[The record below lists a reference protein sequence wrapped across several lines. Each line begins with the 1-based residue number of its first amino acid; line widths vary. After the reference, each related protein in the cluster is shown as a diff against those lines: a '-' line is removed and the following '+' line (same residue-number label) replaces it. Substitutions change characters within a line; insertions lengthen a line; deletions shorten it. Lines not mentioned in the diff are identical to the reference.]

1 MVKKRKIIDVIFF
14 NGQIDILKFRLSELN
29 SFVDTFIIIESLSNF
44 SESQLIKNNKIFDTW
59 KEKIIHLY
67 SPIEFVPDEKIE
79 LIHRTIS
86 KLKLGFEDI
95 ISISDVC
102 EVPNFSDFDKVID
115 ELKFDVVLLK
125 HLNFVWN
132 INYVDKYKDAGSFVF
147 FYTTLLQNK
156 PKIKQYYSN
165 KNLDNITCEKIENGW
180 KFVGFDLKEREGF
193 EYQVKEKL
201 PRVEVNPITT
211 YQLIESDLNNLPVN
225 YKLLPKNEIGRGFNK
240 NHLFIVNQLSGT
252 TIEELEGKYDT
263 VSIFEF
269 ISDVDEQLGEK
280 ITDKITKHSI
290 FVPNIVLYGD
300 DNLEEFQKK
309 YKLNEIERLKHTL
322 FLKKNDT
329 ITII

>member
-29 SFVDTFIIIESLSNF
+29 SFVNTFIIIESLSNF

-102 EVPNFSDFDKVID
+102 EVPNFSDFDKVIN

-193 EYQVKEKL
+193 EYQVEEKL

-211 YQLIESDLNNLPVN
+211 YQLIEWGLNDLPVN
-225 YKLLPKNEIGRGFNK
+225 YKLLPKHKIGRNSIK
-240 NHLFIVNQLSGT
+240 NHLFVINPLSGT
-252 TIEELEGKYDT
+252 TIEELEKEYDT
-263 VSIFEF
+263 ISIIKF
-269 ISDVDEQLGEK
+269 ISDVNEILGEK
-280 ITDKITKHSI
+280 ISEKTVKHSI
-290 FVPNIVLYGD
+290 FVPNYIMYGGGD
-300 DNLEEFQKK
+300 LEKFQYN
-309 YKLNEIERLKHTL
+309 YKINEIKRLTHTI
-322 FLKKNDT
+322 FKKEQDT
-329 ITII
+329 ITIL